1 MRVRNRR
8 LGRIAEADF
17 FPRLFVGEQFAQQLV
32 VEFVAGLVAVERT
45 DQAVADTD
53 AEPLACNDSGES
65 MV

>member
-1 MRVRNRR
+1 MFNSRSLLSLRDSLRKTQHSLSRLRTSFERDTEESRR
-8 LGRIAEADF
+8 SR
-17 FPRLFVGEQFAQQLV
+17 
-32 VEFVAGLVAVERT
+32 RT